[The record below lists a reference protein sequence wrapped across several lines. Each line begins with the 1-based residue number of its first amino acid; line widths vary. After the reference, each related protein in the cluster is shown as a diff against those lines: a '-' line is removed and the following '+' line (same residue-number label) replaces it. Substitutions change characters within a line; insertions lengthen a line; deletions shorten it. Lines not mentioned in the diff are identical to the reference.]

1 MNFTINMSK
10 RIKNIIAVLYPLY
23 FGSRYLK
30 GKRWILYSVI
40 CISIITAG
48 TRLIIPVLIG
58 DAVSSVQT
66 LNFKRLEYFALL
78 ILFISAISGFFQFF
92 VNYGSQ
98 YISQLYAY
106 GMRNNIFEHLMK
118 KKFLFFENQTSGDL
132 LSRSTMDVD
141 ATRNFIMNATNQLL
155 PTLFMIIFSLIF
167 LFILDP
173 LYALIFLV
181 TVPILILIGMV
192 FQRKQRLHWRKIRN
206 YYGNMNE
213 ELQENIVGNRVIRG
227 FSIEDEETAKFNS
240 TTRSYFDEYMI
251 VARIRGFYNNLMPIT
266 ISIAATAILLYGGY
280 VSIINASQVGNL
292 VAAVNI
298 FSIMTFPIS
307 SIGRLIVFSEN
318 ARASIQRINVV
329 LSDEMQENIQSTKGS
344 KHSGD
349 LLINNIS
356 FKRGKRQIFSGV
368 NLKISQGE
376 IVGITGKTASGK
388 SAFVNLLPR
397 FYEPDTGSIFIGGR
411 DISSIPLSE
420 LRRTIA
426 LVPQEITLL
435 SGTILENIT
444 LSDTSLTLDAVVKAA
459 RIADI
464 DKFIESLPD
473 KYDTRVGERGIT
485 LSGGQRQRV
494 AIARAIVSKPKI
506 LILDDA
512 TSSVDP
518 ETELEILK
526 RIRKELSGT
535 TVLIVTHR
543 RSAIKFADR
552 ILRIQ
557 KGSIEE
563 IYDLEGDLEGITD
576 GARLYGG
583 GDENATQL

>member
-206 YYGNMNE
+206 YYSNMNE

>member
-48 TRLIIPVLIG
+48 TRLLIPVLIG
-58 DAVSSVQT
+58 DAVSSVQS
-66 LNFKRLEYFALL
+66 LNFKRLEYFAIL

-132 LSRSTMDVD
+132 LSRSTMDVEG
-141 ATRNFIMNATNQLL
+141 TRVFIMNATNQLL
-155 PTLFMIIFSLIF
+155 PTLFMILFSLIF

-181 TVPILILIGMV
+181 TVPVLILIGV
-192 FQRKQRLHWRKIRN
+192 TFQRKQRVHWRRIRS

-213 ELQENIVGNRVIRG
+213 ELQENIVGNRVVRG
-227 FSIEDEETAKFNS
+227 FSIEGEETTKFNS
-240 TTRSYFDEYMI
+240 TTKSYFDEYMI
-251 VARIRGFYNNLMPIT
+251 VARIRGFHNNLMPLT

-307 SIGRLIVFSEN
+307 SLGRLIVFSEN
-318 ARASIQRINVV
+318 ARASIQRINMV
-329 LSDEMQENIQSTKGS
+329 LSDEMQEDIQSTRRS

-356 FKRGKRQIFSGV
+356 FTRGKRQIFSGV
-368 NLKISQGE
+368 NLRISQGE

-397 FYEPDTGSIFIGGR
+397 FYEPDTGSILIGGR
-411 DISSIPLSE
+411 DVSSIPLSE

-444 LSDTSLTLDAVVKAA
+444 LSDTSLSLEAVVKAA
-459 RIADI
+459 RIAVI

-494 AIARAIVSKPKI
+494 AIARAIVSEPKI

-543 RSAIKFADR
+543 KSAIKFADR

-557 KGSIEE
+557 NGSVEDIF
-563 IYDLEGDLEGITD
+563 DLEEDLKGIVD
-576 GARLYGG
+576 GANLYRG